1 MYMAC
6 RVGITT
12 DPGTRRKEWEAA
24 HPDLTDWRILAERP
38 TKTEAQRAGETEAL
52 RAGCVAEAGA
62 YGPES
67 ARWFV
72 YYFRY

>member
-1 MYMAC
+1 MAC

-12 DPGTRRKEWEAA
+12 DPETRRKEWETAY
-24 HPDLTDWRILAERP
+24 PDLTDWR
-38 TKTEAQRAGETEAL
+38 L

-72 YYFRY
+72 YYFKY